1 MKKLLSIA
9 LSLCLLLSDALAD
22 VTLTKVYKTDDLVS
36 NTFHNGFVTGNG
48 KTYYYADGVRAKGLT
63 KIGED
68 YYFFNAGSGM
78 MYKDANMWV
87 PANDYGVEPGMHYFD
102 AEGRMTGK

>member
-1 MKKLLSIA
+1 M
-9 LSLCLLLSDALAD
+9 
-22 VTLTKVYKTDDLVS
+22 
-36 NTFHNGFVTGNG
+36 
-48 KTYYYADGVRAKGLT
+48 RAKGLT

-87 PANDYGVEPGMHYFD
+87 PVNDYGVEPGMHYFD